1 MGYDAIVI
9 FGNPEN
15 SVDTGFRSCKHYQ
28 VGIEGVYPV
37 ALLVKELK
45 EGALQGRRWEY
56 MESPAYEID
65 AAEAE
70 AFDRDFAPMEKAYRP
85 SHELFYI
92 YSRSAVVR

>member
-9 FGNPEN
+9 FGNPGN

-45 EGALQGRRWEY
+45 EGALQGRRWDY
-56 MESPAYEID
+56 MERPAYEID

-70 AFDRDFAPMEKAYRP
+70 AFDRDFAPTEKACRP
-85 SHELFYI
+85 SQEPFYI
-92 YSRSAVVR
+92 YSRSAEVR

>member
-1 MGYDAIVI
+1 MGDDAIVI

-15 SVDTGFRSCKHYQ
+15 YVGTGFRSCKHYQ

-45 EGALQGRRWEY
+45 EGALQGRRWDY

-70 AFDRDFAPMEKAYRP
+70 TFDRDFAPTEKACRP
-85 SHELFYI
+85 SQEHFYI
-92 YSRSAVVR
+92 YSRSAEVR